1 MHGFRHFIDGD
12 ARNWCARRRVVW
24 RFTRGLHGRLVL
36 VRPGLWSFN
45 FLPSS
50 TSTIVL
56 WYGMVHLNPFTFD
69 KCSLFIIISC
79 ISLLF
84 FSNRFQISTSNC
96 WILIIL
102 IQKNSSTAE
111 PRPLAALAG
120 RRARWFETAPWAK
133 RSSAWPWNRRVF
145 YIARL
150 KMLKSSKISK
160 SSNMFGRWFNTFN
173 SKVILFSEI
182 FWVPCEHPN
191 SDENRCINSFDM
203 LWLRPMCHW
212 PVHLE

>member
-1 MHGFRHFIDGD
+1 MHGFGHFIDGD

-84 FSNRFQISTSNC
+84 FQTDFRFQHQTVEFWSFWSKKTVPLPSPGP
-96 WILIIL
+96 WQPWQADAQGDLR
-102 IQKNSSTAE
+102 
-111 PRPLAALAG
+111 RPLG
-120 RRARWFETAPWAK
+120 PNGAPLDHGIGVCFTL
-133 RSSAWPWNRRVF
+133 P
-145 YIARL
+145 
-150 KMLKSSKISK
+150 
-160 SSNMFGRWFNTFN
+160 G
-173 SKVILFSEI
+173 
-182 FWVPCEHPN
+182 
-191 SDENRCINSFDM
+191 
-203 LWLRPMCHW
+203 
-212 PVHLE
+212 